1 MTEKLE
7 FDLIETT
14 RKVRI
19 QSDRNDRKFRLR
31 SNPILKDLPRRHVME
46 RGKRLDSDKN
56 TFKLKKTRERF
67 EGEKDILLRRVNR
80 KTLCSIVQVKIAKVH
95 PIGN

>member
-1 MTEKLE
+1 
-7 FDLIETT
+7 
-14 RKVRI
+14 
-19 QSDRNDRKFRLR
+19 
-31 SNPILKDLPRRHVME
+31 ME

-56 TFKLKKTRERF
+56 TFKLKVKKTRERF

>member
-1 MTEKLE
+1 
-7 FDLIETT
+7 
-14 RKVRI
+14 
-19 QSDRNDRKFRLR
+19 
-31 SNPILKDLPRRHVME
+31 ME